1 MRLLPR
7 EHGFRKPRMGCRLV
21 KGETMKKH
29 SGDKN
34 TFLLYKDRKP
44 LIDACTSE
52 QAGDILKGIYAYV
65 CEGEA
70 PEFDNPLLSGFF
82 EMIRQ
87 AIDENDSAW
96 AEKREK
102 AKKAIQA
109 RWEKKQAA
117 APKDPPKEPEQAGE
131 PADAKP
137 KEPTEDP
144 DPQPATEPKKSQE
157 PKQKPAALPT
167 RISARTVFNA
177 CLMAYPISTELR
189 GSMESWL
196 KYKTERRESY
206 KEQGLRALMKKA
218 SESEK
223 EYGTKA
229 VTEVIEE
236 SMANRYKG
244 ITWDRLRGRASPGGG
259 RTAKVNQFT
268 QMEQQQDYDFDALE
282 KELSG

>member
-1 MRLLPR
+1 
-7 EHGFRKPRMGCRLV
+7 
-21 KGETMKKH
+21 MKKK

-34 TFLLYKDRKP
+34 TFLLYKDWKP

-70 PEFDNPLLSGFF
+70 PEFNNPLLSGFF

-109 RWEKKQAA
+109 RWEKKQAEA
-117 APKDPPKEPEQAGE
+117 AEDQQEKPEQAEPDQETDHTGE
-131 PADAKP
+131 ITEKAGQDPGQTPDKPRTKADKNGLNRTETDKP
-137 KEPTEDP
+137 KE
-144 DPQPATEPKKSQE
+144 
-157 PKQKPAALPT
+157 KPAALPAKV
-167 RISARTVFNA
+167 SARTVFNA
-177 CLMAYPISTELR
+177 CLMAYPISDQLKAAVET
-189 GSMESWL
+189 WL

-218 SESEK
+218 SEAEQK
-223 EYGTKA
+223 YGTLA
-229 VTEVIEE
+229 VIDTIDN
-236 SMANRYKG
+236 SIANRYQG
-244 ITWDRLRGRASPGGG
+244 IIWDRLRGRASPGGG
-259 RTAKVNQFT
+259 RTEKVNQFT
-268 QMEQQQDYDFDALE
+268 QMENQHNYDFDALE

>member
-1 MRLLPR
+1 
-7 EHGFRKPRMGCRLV
+7 
-21 KGETMKKH
+21 MKKN
-29 SGDKN
+29 SGEKN
-34 TFLLYKDRKP
+34 TFLLYKDWKP
-44 LIDACTSE
+44 LIDACTAE

-70 PEFDNPLLSGFF
+70 PEFNNPLLSGFF

-109 RWEKKQAA
+109 RWEKKQAE

-144 DPQPATEPKKSQE
+144 DPQPSPEPEKSQK
-157 PKQKPAALPT
+157 PKQKPAALPAKV
-167 RISARTVFNA
+167 SARTVFNA
-177 CLMAYPISTELR
+177 CLMAYPISDQLKAAVET
-189 GSMESWL
+189 WL

-218 SESEK
+218 SEAEQK
-223 EYGTKA
+223 YGTLA
-229 VTEVIEE
+229 VIDTIDN
-236 SMANRYKG
+236 SIANRYQG
-244 ITWDRLRGRASPGGG
+244 IIWDRLGGRASPGGG
-259 RTAKVNQFT
+259 RPAKVNQFA
-268 QMEQQQDYDFDALE
+268 QMENQHNYDFDALE

>member
-1 MRLLPR
+1 
-7 EHGFRKPRMGCRLV
+7 
-21 KGETMKKH
+21 MKKN
-29 SGDKN
+29 SGEKN
-34 TFLLYKDRKP
+34 TFLLYKDWKP

-65 CEGEA
+65 CEGDA
-70 PEFDNPLLSGFF
+70 PEFNNPLLSGFF

-109 RWEKKQAA
+109 RWEKKQAEA
-117 APKDPPKEPEQAGE
+117 QKDPPKEPEQAEE

-144 DPQPATEPKKSQE
+144 NPQPAPETKKSQE

-177 CLMAYPISTELR
+177 CLMAYPISDQLKAAVET
-189 GSMESWL
+189 WL

-218 SESEK
+218 SEAEQK
-223 EYGTKA
+223 YGTLA
-229 VTEVIEE
+229 VIDTIDN
-236 SMANRYKG
+236 SIANRYQG
-244 ITWDRLRGRASPGGG
+244 IIWDRLRGRASPGGG

>member
-1 MRLLPR
+1 
-7 EHGFRKPRMGCRLV
+7 
-21 KGETMKKH
+21 MKKN

-34 TFLLYKDRKP
+34 TFLLYKDWKP

-52 QAGDILKGIYAYV
+52 QAGEILKGIYAYV
-65 CEGEA
+65 CEGDA

-87 AIDENDSAW
+87 AIDSNDSAW

-102 AKKAIQA
+102 AKRAIQA
-109 RWEKKQAA
+109 RWEKKQAEA
-117 APKDPPKEPEQAGE
+117 AEDQQEKPEQAEPDQETDHTGE
-131 PADAKP
+131 TTEKAAEKPA
-137 KEPTEDP
+137 EDP
-144 DPQPATEPKKSQE
+144 EPQPSPEPEKSQK
-157 PKQKPAALPT
+157 PKQKPAALPAKV
-167 RISARTVFNA
+167 SARTVFNA
-177 CLMAYPISTELR
+177 CLMAYPISTELQAA
-189 GSMESWL
+189 MESWL

-206 KEQGLRALMKKA
+206 KEQGLRGVMKKA
-218 SESEK
+218 SQSEK
-223 EYGTKA
+223 EYGTSA
-229 VTEVIEE
+229 VIDIIEA
-236 SMANRYKG
+236 SMANNYQG

>member
-1 MRLLPR
+1 
-7 EHGFRKPRMGCRLV
+7 
-21 KGETMKKH
+21 MKKD
-29 SGDKN
+29 SGKKN
-34 TFLLYKDRKP
+34 TFLLYKDWKP

-70 PEFDNPLLSGFF
+70 PEFENPLLAGFF

-87 AIDENDSAW
+87 AIDENDNAW

-102 AKKAIQA
+102 ARKAIQA
-109 RWEKKQAA
+109 RWEKKQAEEA
-117 APKDPPKEPEQAGE
+117 KEEPEETTKEPEQEKDQPEE
-131 PADAKP
+131 PADV
-137 KEPTEDP
+137 EPERPAEDP
-144 DPQPATEPKKSQE
+144 EPEPAQEPKKE
-157 PKQKPAALPT
+157 PEKKKTKAATAGP
-167 RISARTVFNA
+167 RISARTIFNA
-177 CLMAYPISTELR
+177 CLLAYPISKELQAT
-189 GSMESWL
+189 MESWL

-223 EYGTKA
+223 GYGTSA
-229 VTEVIEE
+229 VIEIIE
-236 SMANRYKG
+236 SSMANRYAG

-259 RTAKVNQFT
+259 RPAKKNQFT

-282 KELSG
+282 KELLTGP

>member
-1 MRLLPR
+1 
-7 EHGFRKPRMGCRLV
+7 
-21 KGETMKKH
+21 MKRN

-34 TFLLYKDRKP
+34 TFLLYKDWKP

-70 PEFDNPLLSGFF
+70 PEFDEPLLAGFF
-82 EMIRQ
+82 EMISR

-109 RWEKKQAA
+109 RWEKKQAEA
-117 APKDPPKEPEQAGE
+117 AEDQQEKPEEAEQKPERDGEATETIPDKPDHNGEVTEKATPEQPAEYPEPQPAPKPKKEPEKKKTKAA
-131 PADAKP
+131 PASP
-137 KEPTEDP
+137 
-144 DPQPATEPKKSQE
+144 
-157 PKQKPAALPT
+157 
-167 RISARTVFNA
+167 RISARTIFNA
-177 CLMAYPISTELR
+177 CLLAYPISPELQET
-189 GSMESWL
+189 MEAWL

-223 EYGTKA
+223 EYGIKA
-229 VTEVIEE
+229 VVEVVEE
-236 SMANRYKG
+236 SMANRYAG
-244 ITWDRLRGRASPGGG
+244 IVWDRLRGRASPGGG
-259 RTAKVNQFT
+259 RTAKRNQFNEF
-268 QMEQQQDYDFDALE
+268 EQNEYDFDALE